1 MTGHA
6 AAAAPAAVRRGPRH
20 WWRSYLMM
28 VRWELTNLRLVF
40 ILTIAVQIL
49 TGAGFAVGIGL
60 FIDLPPAAAL
70 YLATGVATMTL
81 MIVGMVLGPQLV
93 AQQKAED
100 TYDFLWSL
108 PVPRFV
114 AAAAW
119 FTITVFFAL
128 PGMVAALLVA
138 GWRFDLSFDISL
150 SVVPAVFL
158 TTFAATL
165 IGYALAHAIPE
176 PQITAAISQVLIFA
190 IMGFSPINFPPDR
203 LPGWL
208 ASLHEWLPFQA
219 MADIMRDSLATGFVA
234 DPGHAYR
241 VVLLWSAAAV
251 ALTAWVLGR
260 RK

>member
-1 MTGHA
+1 
-6 AAAAPAAVRRGPRH
+6 
-20 WWRSYLMM
+20 MM
-28 VRWELTNLRLVF
+28 VRWEMTALRLVF
-40 ILTIAVQIL
+40 VLTMAVQIL

-60 FIDLPPAAAL
+60 FIDLPPEAAL
-70 YLATGVATMTL
+70 YFTTGVATMTL

-128 PGMVAALLVA
+128 PGMIAALVVA
-138 GWRFDLSFDISL
+138 GWRFDLTFEISFA
-150 SVVPAVFL
+150 VVPAVFL

-165 IGYALAHAIPE
+165 IGYAMAHSIPDPQVTGAI
-176 PQITAAISQVLIFA
+176 TQVLIFA

-208 ASLHEWLPFQA
+208 ASIHEWLPFQA
-219 MADIMRDSLATGFVA
+219 MADVMRDALTTGFVS
-234 DPGHAYR
+234 DPSRAYR